1 MRALFALLI
10 AGLVALGAVLV
21 GCDGG
26 DDQQQQEQ
34 QAQQTGE
41 AEQRAQSDQAGSD
54 RATAVQ
60 RSTQSSQAGQADQAD
75 QADQASSQQEIQQE
89 RPQRTATDATIEGP
103 IAEATAA
110 FEAWA
115 ADLESVVYEINVDF
129 NLGGLASVIESTIA
143 AQLEPLHV
151 WAAIDAS
158 SLFAQT
164 VMLFDDQSDQADQ
177 SLEPLLM
184 QILISEEAA
193 YVSMPQ
199 VEGWIDLTD
208 DFDEA
213 LGDLTAMLGGNPE
226 DFADPASQGQA
237 LSCVEAVGGSITEGN
252 HAGEPVWSVECEID
266 VESLDDGTVALLSES
281 GIEVEE
287 AGIERMNMTLVIS
300 QNSGAPLLVE
310 SHVTLQDAFGL
321 SAGSDE
327 QSGDEDAPQFYVST
341 SARLASWNEPI
352 EFPTPEPLID
362 GSFFDALGDSPP
374 SSGASAGS
382 DQGSSSAP
390 PELLSTEELLGIAR
404 EWVAAA
410 DELSMQFVT
419 QAVIDGEARL
429 ASTIVLGSRT
439 QGAFETYVSIDD
451 ASTFRLLWNRDGI
464 WTSDTEVDGEPIWA
478 PSNPALL
485 GFAGQTVDELLTT
498 PDRLYLEPFASLLDF
513 AWLTRTIQGS
523 RPAVYELVI
532 ETGYLTP
539 EDPFFN
545 EIVMILKGETA
556 ELLAESVYIESID
569 HYSTVLTVIGDSGEV
584 TSQITTAE
592 FQTDA
597 GRVELVAS
605 LNVVGNGP
613 IEFSTPTK

>member
-1 MRALFALLI
+1 MRALFTLLI

-34 QAQQTGE
+34 QAQQSGE
-41 AEQRAQSDQAGSD
+41 AEQRAQSDQAAGSD

-60 RSTQSSQAGQADQAD
+60 RSTQSSQAGQADQA
-75 QADQASSQQEIQQE
+75 SSQQEVQQDQ
-89 RPQRTATDATIEGP
+89 PQRTATDATIEGP

-115 ADLESVVYEINVDF
+115 ADLESLVYEINVDF
-129 NLGGLASVIESTIA
+129 NLGGLASVIDSTIV
-143 AQLEPLHV
+143 AQLEPLYV
-151 WAAIDAS
+151 WATIDAS
-158 SLFAQT
+158 SLFTQT
-164 VMLFDDQSDQADQ
+164 AMLFDDQSDQADQ
-177 SLEPLLM
+177 SLEPLIM
-184 QILISEEAA
+184 QILISEDAA

-208 DFDEA
+208 DFDGS
-213 LGDLTAMLGGNPE
+213 LGELTAMLGGNPE

-237 LSCVEAVGGSITEGN
+237 LSCVEAVGGSVTEGN
-252 HAGEPVWSVECEID
+252 HAGERVWVVECEID
-266 VESLDDGTVALLSES
+266 VESLDDATVALLRER
-281 GIEVEE
+281 GIEVGD
-287 AGIERMNMTLVIS
+287 AGIERMHMMLTIS

-321 SAGSDE
+321 SVASDE
-327 QSGDEDAPQFYVST
+327 QSGDEDAPRFYVST
-341 SARLASWNEPI
+341 SAMLASWNEPI

-362 GSFFDALGDSPP
+362 GSFLDVLGDSPS
-374 SSGASAGS
+374 SSGASSGS
-382 DQGSSSAP
+382 DLGSSSEP
-390 PELLSTEELLGIAR
+390 PELLSTEELLGLAT

-410 DELSMQFVT
+410 DELNMQFVA

-485 GFAGQTVDELLTT
+485 GFAGQTVDELLAT

-545 EIVMILKGETA
+545 EIVVILKGETA

-569 HYSTVLTVIGDSGEV
+569 HYSTVLTVIGDSGQV

-605 LNVVGNGP
+605 LNIVSNGP